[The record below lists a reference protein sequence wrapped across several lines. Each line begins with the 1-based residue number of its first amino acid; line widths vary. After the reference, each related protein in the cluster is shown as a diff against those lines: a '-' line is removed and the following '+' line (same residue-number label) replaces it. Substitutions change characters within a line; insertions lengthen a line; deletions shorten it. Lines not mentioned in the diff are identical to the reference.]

1 MKIRLQ
7 NGSFLKMSNQHCLV
21 YNLQQDIWI
30 FEWQLL
36 IALELRVT
44 YIPPGILVAGA
55 RTLEWFIDS
64 KFHALHILGICQALK
79 NVCINTTNCAPR
91 NQEGR
96 VGRLWKTLSKD
107 EQEDL
112 KVWLDVCKGKIN
124 PVVDFAVCFE
134 REPIAL
140 RKTAAESLEAQY
152 FDRTRDTRQE
162 LSTSPPRSSTVD
174 FFIRARGK
182 KARRTIWVVASQPNS
197 PQTVKQILMGYISKH
212 RKQMD
217 MKEIRNNK

>member
-1 MKIRLQ
+1 
-7 NGSFLKMSNQHCLV
+7 MSNQHWLV

-44 YIPPGILVAGA
+44 YIPPGILGVGA
-55 RTLEWFIDS
+55 KTTWERFIDS

-79 NVCINTTNCAPR
+79 NVCIKTTNCAPKK
-91 NQEGR
+91 QEGC

-134 REPIAL
+134 CEPITL

-152 FDRTRDTRQE
+152 FDRTGDTRQE
-162 LSTSPPRSSTVD
+162 SSRSPPRSSTID
-174 FFIRARGK
+174 FPITARGK
-182 KARRTIWVVASQPNS
+182 KARRTTCVVSSQPNLS
-197 PQTVKQILMGYISKH
+197 QTVEQILMGYISKH
-212 RKQMD
+212 RKQLN
-217 MKEIRNNK
+217 MKATGNN